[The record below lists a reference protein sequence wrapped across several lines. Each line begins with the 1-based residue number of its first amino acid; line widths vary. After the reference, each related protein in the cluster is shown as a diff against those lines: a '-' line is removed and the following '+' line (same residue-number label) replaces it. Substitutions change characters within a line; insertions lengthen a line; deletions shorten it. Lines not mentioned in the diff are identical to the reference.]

1 MHNSRAAQERNKS
14 LERMARAAITQYNDD
29 MAAGGEPL
37 YPDWALEL
45 LGLIHDYD
53 RVLDQLARQRLEMV
67 SVVDFESCQR
77 STRVVQLKR
86 VMS

>member
-14 LERMARAAITQYNDD
+14 LERMARAAITQYNAE
-29 MAAGGEPL
+29 MSAGGEPL

-53 RVLDQLARQRLEMV
+53 RVLVTLERQRLGMV

-86 VMS
+86 AAS